1 MIESAYSELLEKKQL
16 VRDPDQKKVVQ
27 AFQTL
32 YDALDA
38 TSNSGN
44 LTALSRVVRRWSK
57 NSNRNRIKGLYIWGG
72 VGRGKTFLMD
82 LFFSNLHV
90 QKKLRLHFHHFMDEV
105 HNMLKTHR
113 NRRDPLK
120 IVAQKFTDKAGVLCL
135 DEFFVNDIGD
145 AMILSGLLTGLFANG
160 VTLITTSNVEPDS
173 LYKNGLQRKRFL
185 PAIKLLREQTNVV
198 KLGGKTDH
206 RFEFL
211 QTSDVYNSPVDA
223 SSEDW
228 LEHNFLNLATQG
240 NEASWEKI
248 KINDRYLRT
257 IRHTDRIVWFDFK
270 EICDGPRSTSDYIG
284 LANQFNTILISH
296 VPVFKGKDDQARRFI
311 NLIDELYDRNVK
323 LILSAEAEP
332 NELYQGLR
340 LQDEFK
346 RTASRLIEMQS
357 HQYLEKQHRPN
368 YNRQSQ

>member
-1 MIESAYSELLEKKQL
+1 MIESTYNELLKKKQL
-16 VRDPDQKKVVQ
+16 VKDPRQKMVVQ
-27 AFQTL
+27 ALQTL

-38 TSNSGN
+38 AGHSGN
-44 LTALSRVVRRWSK
+44 ANLLRRVTRHWSK
-57 NSNRNRIKGLYIWGG
+57 KANKRNLRGLYIWGG

-82 LFFSNLHV
+82 LFFSNLHI
-90 QKKLRLHFHHFMDEV
+90 QKKLRLHFHHFMDEI
-105 HNMLKTHR
+105 HKTLKTHR

-120 IVAQKFTDKAGVLCL
+120 LVAQKFANKAEVLCL
-135 DEFFVNDIGD
+135 DEFLVNDIGD
-145 AMILSGLLTGLFANG
+145 AMILSGLLEGLFANG
-160 VTLITTSNVEPDS
+160 VTLITTSNVAPDA
-173 LYKNGLQRKRFL
+173 LYKNGLQRERFL
-185 PAIKLLREQTNVV
+185 PAIQRLREHTNVV
-198 KLGGKTDH
+198 RLGGETDH

-211 QTSDVYNSPVDA
+211 QTSDVYNSPINA

-228 LEHNFLNLATQG
+228 LEHNFLNLATQR
-240 NEASWEKI
+240 NETSWEKI

-284 LANQFNTILISH
+284 LANQFNAILISH
-296 VPVFKGKDDQARRFI
+296 VPVFRGKDDQARRFI

-332 NELYQGLR
+332 NELYQGIR

-357 HQYLEKQHRPN
+357 HQYLEKQHHPN
-368 YNRQSQ
+368 HNRQSQ